1 MILPLISG
9 LALAFLCGLLVGS
22 FLNVCIHRWPR
33 GESVVR
39 PRSRCPTCKKTIPWY
54 DNVPVL
60 SYLMLKGCCRYCQAA
75 IAPHYPVVELLNG
88 LFYAFIYWGY
98 GVDPMA
104 WKLALFVSMMLVL
117 VVTDW
122 REYILPDELTIGGLI
137 IGWAISPFVYL
148 DGEASRL
155 FLIIL
160 EKQYSPGLVSV
171 LESFAASLLIA
182 GFLFLMG
189 EAYYR
194 LRHVEGLGFGDVK
207 MVAMIGAF
215 WGFGDTLLTLIV
227 GSLLGSVVGI
237 AMVLLARKGWG
248 HALPFGAY
256 LGATAIVVA
265 LWGDDILSWYFQDF
279 S

>member
-1 MILPLISG
+1 MILPLISD
-9 LALAFLCGLLVGS
+9 LALAFLFGLLVGS

-39 PRSRCPTCKKTIPWY
+39 PRSRCLACEKTIPWY
-54 DNVPVL
+54 DNLPVL
-60 SYLMLKGCCRYCQAA
+60 SYLMLKGSCRYCQAA

-88 LFYAFIYWGY
+88 LFYAFIFWRYD
-98 GVDPMA
+98 VDPMA

-182 GFLFLMG
+182 GFLFLLG

-215 WGFGDTLLTLIV
+215 WGFGDTLLTLIL

-256 LGATAIVVA
+256 LGATAIVVT
-265 LWGDDILSWYFQDF
+265 LWGDDILSWYFQEF